1 VWKYTNYCST
11 AKISFLKFKDFWT
24 LHDKIIK
31 WKDVYFLECFL
42 ECFSLCFFF
51 ISLATST
58 KKESERKPKRKKP
71 GTAKKKVQALHLND
85 SSILK
90 FKFKFFIQFSQAK
103 IG

>member
-1 VWKYTNYCST
+1 VERRLFFGMFFGM
-11 AKISFLKFKDFWT
+11 FLT
-24 LHDKIIK
+24 
-31 WKDVYFLECFL
+31 V
-42 ECFSLCFFF
+42 FFF

-90 FKFKFFIQFSQAK
+90 FKFKFFIQFKEKSYEK
-103 IG
+103 